1 MLCSFSHINNTTSI
15 YQSSRDSHTSHF
27 HAPSTSVRM
36 QYSILALAAAASYVS
51 AQSLS
56 TPSASASAIGA
67 VVPVGGDC
75 TPGSTMCALGSSCY
89 AVNSMLHTVC
99 GNFQAECTSD
109 QQCAFN
115 TCNQGFCNG
124 FLSLSS
130 SASATVTSTPSASA
144 SPIGAV
150 VPVGG
155 ACTPGSTMCALGSSC
170 YAVNSML
177 HTVCG
182 NFQAECTSDQQ
193 CAFNTCNE
201 GFCNGLLSLSSSA
214 SATTT
219 STSAGGYTPAPSST
233 VTAPAGSLPLGAEC
247 NALANPSQ
255 CTDGVQ
261 CWASNA
267 GLIASCGNFN
277 AACSSDAHCA
287 FNTCN
292 NGLCNGFLSSSAGN
306 ATSTVLPTGTLR
318 PSGSATA
325 TTTSAVEFTG
335 AASVAN
341 VANGVAAVVLG
352 AVVLVL

>member
-1 MLCSFSHINNTTSI
+1 MFWGSAHHQQQHFI

-27 HAPSTSVRM
+27 HTPSTSVKM
-36 QYSILALAAAASYVS
+36 QYSILALASAASYVS

-67 VVPVGGDC
+67 VVPVGEAC
-75 TPGSTMCALGSSCY
+75 TPGGTMCALGSGCY
-89 AVNSMLHTVC
+89 AVNSMLQTVC
-99 GNFQAECTSD
+99 GNFQAQCTSD

-115 TCNQGFCNG
+115 TCSGGFCSG
-124 FLSLSS
+124 FLSSSS

-150 VPVGG
+150 VPVGE
-155 ACTPGSTMCALGSSC
+155 ACTPGGTMCALGSGC

-177 HTVCG
+177 QTVCG
-182 NFQAECTSDQQ
+182 NFQAQCTSDQQ

-201 GFCNGLLSLSSSA
+201 GFCNGFLSSSSSA
-214 SATTT
+214 SATVT

-247 NALANPSQ
+247 NALVNPSQ
-255 CTDGVQ
+255 CTAGVQ

-277 AACSSDAHCA
+277 AACSSDAQCA
-287 FNTCN
+287 YNTCN
-292 NGLCNGFLSSSAGN
+292 NGLCSGPLSSGAGN
-306 ATSTVLPTGTLR
+306 ATSTVRPTGSLR
-318 PSGSATA
+318 PSGSAAA
-325 TTTSAVEFTG
+325 TTTSAAQFTG

-341 VANGVAAVVLG
+341 VANGLAAVVLG
-352 AVVLVL
+352 AVALVL

>member
-1 MLCSFSHINNTTSI
+1 MFWCSAHSLFTSTTPL
-15 YQSSRDSHTSHF
+15 SSFNPHDSHTSHF
-27 HAPSTSVRM
+27 HTPSTSVKM
-36 QYSILALAAAASYVS
+36 QYSILALASAASYVS

-67 VVPVGGDC
+67 VVPVGEVC
-75 TPGSTMCALGSSCY
+75 NSGSTVCALGSDCY
-89 AVNSMLHTVC
+89 AVNSMLETVC
-99 GNFQAECTSD
+99 GNFQASCTSD

-124 FLSLSS
+124 FLSSSS
-130 SASATVTSTPSASA
+130 SASITV
-144 SPIGAV
+144 
-150 VPVGG
+150 
-155 ACTPGSTMCALGSSC
+155 
-170 YAVNSML
+170 
-177 HTVCG
+177 
-182 NFQAECTSDQQ
+182 
-193 CAFNTCNE
+193 
-201 GFCNGLLSLSSSA
+201 
-214 SATTT
+214 T

-247 NALANPSQ
+247 NAQANPSQ
-255 CTDGVQ
+255 CTAGVQ

-277 AACSSDAHCA
+277 AACSSDAQCA
-287 FNTCN
+287 YNTCN

-306 ATSTVLPTGTLR
+306 ATSTVRPTGSLR

-325 TTTSAVEFTG
+325 TTTSATEFTG

-352 AVVLVL
+352 AVALVL